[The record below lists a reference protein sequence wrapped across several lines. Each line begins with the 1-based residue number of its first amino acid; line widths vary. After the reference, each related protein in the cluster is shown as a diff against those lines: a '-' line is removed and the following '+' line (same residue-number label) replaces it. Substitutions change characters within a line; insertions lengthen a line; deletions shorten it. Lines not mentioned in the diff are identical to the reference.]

1 MARPPTTKDEA
12 FSRLGSLPSRLITL
26 SVAVLLQVL
35 SGEVSA
41 QEGGPP
47 EVRQLVTLKF
57 QPGKSGEAI
66 AVFRDQALALYALN
80 DPILSFRGFRG
91 VESPESLDLIVVS
104 AFQGMAGMDQSDASL
119 AAEAARSG
127 ASVGEIYGKIG
138 ALSVSHHDQFVE
150 MVAPLM
156 NGDPTEKRLVA
167 LVSVQLL
174 PGEGASFERLLA
186 DAVLP
191 WEQAAGVPSATGR
204 VLVSDGWHYLCFIG
218 FDSLGDFHEYWTRA
232 SESGHGVI
240 DQLTVRRKEIIMAP
254 VPGLSVR

>member
-1 MARPPTTKDEA
+1 MARPLTTQGRA
-12 FSRLGSLPSRLITL
+12 ISRLGSLPLRLITL
-26 SVAVLLQVL
+26 SLGLLLQIS

-47 EVRQLVTLKF
+47 EVRQLVTFKF

-66 AVFRDQALALYALN
+66 KVFREQALPLYELN
-80 DPILSFRGFRG
+80 DPMLSFRGFRE

-104 AFQGMAGMDQSDASL
+104 AFQGMAGMDRSNSSL
-119 AAEAARSG
+119 AAAAAQAG
-127 ASVGEIYGKIG
+127 ASVGAIYGKIG
-138 ALSVSHHDQFVE
+138 ALSVSHTDQFVE

-156 NGDPTEKRLVA
+156 NGDPTERRLVA
-167 LVSVQLL
+167 LVSFQLL
-174 PGEGASFERLLA
+174 PGEGESFERLLA

-204 VLVSDGWHYLCFIG
+204 FLVSDGWHNLRFIG
-218 FDSLGDFHEYWTRA
+218 FDSLGDFHDYWTRA

-254 VPGLSVR
+254 VPELSVR